1 MKANT
6 TTNTTTATTVSA
18 STVAAAAAAAMLDKT
33 EDIEAAAATAVIN
46 GMNED
51 DFVRYVSMS
60 YFNNASDLEALKG
73 IQNDAK
79 SAFKKA
85 VNNKAFADDMAM
97 YQDMPALD
105 RMLAQI
111 TEPMITYGDSAMAS
125 LVQELLT
132 EKASKVRISFELG
145 KHSSNKCMMDDF
157 RYIVNALKLEV
168 PTNGPWASKL
178 IEIYN
183 ELFGK

>member
-1 MKANT
+1 M
-6 TTNTTTATTVSA
+6 AT
-18 STVAAAAAAAMLDKT
+18 
-33 EDIEAAAATAVIN
+33 
-46 GMNED
+46 
-51 DFVRYVSMS
+51 
-60 YFNNASDLEALKG
+60 
-73 IQNDAK
+73 
-79 SAFKKA
+79 
-85 VNNKAFADDMAM
+85 

-111 TEPMITYGDSAMAS
+111 TDPMITYGDSALAS
-125 LVQELLT
+125 LVQDLLT

-157 RYIVNALKLEV
+157 RYIVNALKLET

-183 ELFGK
+183 ELFENN